1 MTDDDDLENIS
12 EINVMKLDFSDIVIN
27 SKLEIESTQ
36 IILDEE
42 ISKERIQIPDQNPML
57 ETKPRKYSDFEIE
70 ELKLQAVRK
79 RSGPIL
85 NSVTQIIGIGT
96 LFKYESPN

>member
-42 ISKERIQIPDQNPML
+42 ISKETIQIPDQ
-57 ETKPRKYSDFEIE
+57 TPRKYSDFEIE